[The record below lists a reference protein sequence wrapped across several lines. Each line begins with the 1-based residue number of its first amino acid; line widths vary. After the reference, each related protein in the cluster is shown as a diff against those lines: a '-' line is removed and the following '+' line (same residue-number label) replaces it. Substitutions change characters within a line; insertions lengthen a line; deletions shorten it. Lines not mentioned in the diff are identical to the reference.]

1 MRGTEVPMMGAVF
14 IRFQVTQTFAVILR
28 WRQCTSGKAI
38 AAKRTAALWSKFV
51 SNNVSWKFGITIYQ
65 RAAKIGR
72 LHHATQLF
80 SEVRRNSMAIVQA
93 ILADY
98 KFALRLENYQVRVVT
113 GAGAAF
119 SRPPP
124 PQLPLHS

>member
-38 AAKRTAALWSKFV
+38 AAKRTAALWSKFM
-51 SNNVSWKFGITIYQ
+51 SNSVSWKFGVAMYK

-72 LHHATQLF
+72 PHHSTQLF
-80 SEVRRNSMAIVQA
+80 PEIRRNSMAIVQA
-93 ILADY
+93 IFADY
-98 KFALRLENYQVRVVT
+98 KFALRLENDQVRIVT
-113 GAGAAF
+113 RCDPAF
-119 SRPPP
+119 SR
-124 PQLPLHS
+124 SAA